1 MGQPP
6 AHCPEEGTV
15 APVTSHVHGAISL
28 QAGGGW
34 EDEFGSRG
42 VWVDV
47 NPIGVEW
54 WGHPGSQEV
63 AETCVCV

>member
-6 AHCPEEGTV
+6 ACCPEEGTV
-15 APVTSHVHGAISL
+15 APVTFHTHGAIFL

-47 NPIGVEW
+47 NPVG
-54 WGHPGSQEV
+54 
-63 AETCVCV
+63 AE